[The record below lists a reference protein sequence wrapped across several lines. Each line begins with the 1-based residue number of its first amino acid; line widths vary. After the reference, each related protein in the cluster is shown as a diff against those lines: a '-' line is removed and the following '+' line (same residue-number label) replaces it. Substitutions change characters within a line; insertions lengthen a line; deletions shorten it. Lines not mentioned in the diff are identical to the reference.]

1 MRHRTESTTIG
12 AALLRI
18 AAAAWFVSIRRMTG
32 MDMGMGLGPLLPFAV
47 TWTAMMAAM
56 MLPSALPAALGLEGR
71 APLEFAASYVAVW
84 GIAGFA
90 ASAGYRGIHAAGAG
104 VVVAAAIYEL
114 TPLKRR
120 CLACCRDGA
129 RTDTSGVDAGV
140 RYGVHCVGCS
150 AGLML
155 VLLALGAM
163 SVTWMLVVAA
173 LVFVQKVPR
182 FGASLVSPVALLLV
196 GLGTLTV
203 LT

>member
-1 MRHRTESTTIG
+1 MN
-12 AALLRI
+12 AAL
-18 AAAAWFVSIRRMTG
+18 
-32 MDMGMGLGPLLPFAV
+32 
-47 TWTAMMAAM
+47 
-56 MLPSALPAALGLEGR
+56 
-71 APLEFAASYVAVW
+71 
-84 GIAGFA
+84 
-90 ASAGYRGIHAAGAG
+90 
-104 VVVAAAIYEL
+104 
-114 TPLKRR
+114 
-120 CLACCRDGA
+120 
-129 RTDTSGVDAGV
+129 AGV

>member
-1 MRHRTESTTIG
+1 
-12 AALLRI
+12 
-18 AAAAWFVSIRRMTG
+18 
-32 MDMGMGLGPLLPFAV
+32 
-47 TWTAMMAAM
+47 
-56 MLPSALPAALGLEGR
+56 MLPPALPAALGLEGR

-84 GIAGFA
+84 SIAGFA
-90 ASAGYRGIHAAGAG
+90 AFAGYRGIHAAGAG

-129 RTDTSGVDAGV
+129 RPKMSGVDAGV